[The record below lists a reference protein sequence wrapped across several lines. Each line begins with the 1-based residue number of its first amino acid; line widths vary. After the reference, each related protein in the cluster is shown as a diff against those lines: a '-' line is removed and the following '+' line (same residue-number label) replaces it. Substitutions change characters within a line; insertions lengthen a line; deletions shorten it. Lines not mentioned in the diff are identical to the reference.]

1 MKARGPI
8 LAVALAATLTGL
20 VLVSAKLSTR
30 SDTLSEATAT
40 AGTEASATATNTAST
55 SGTGTSTA
63 GGSSSAAQL
72 SAAAQALERRCP
84 WLSPARPVATR
95 VNELLAAMTPRD
107 EAVMLHLLKV

>member
-40 AGTEASATATNTAST
+40 AGTEASATATNTA
-55 SGTGTSTA
+55 
-63 GGSSSAAQL
+63 
-72 SAAAQALERRCP
+72 
-84 WLSPARPVATR
+84 
-95 VNELLAAMTPRD
+95 
-107 EAVMLHLLKV
+107 